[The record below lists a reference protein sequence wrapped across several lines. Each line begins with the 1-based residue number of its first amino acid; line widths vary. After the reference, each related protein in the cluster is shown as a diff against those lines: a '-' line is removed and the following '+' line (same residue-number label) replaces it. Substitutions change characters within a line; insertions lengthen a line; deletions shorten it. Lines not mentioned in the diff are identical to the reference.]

1 MVEAPD
7 TVVENAGATKRI
19 ISYVHKYNRF
29 NVKKKLDQ
37 NLWFLMSKMRVQT
50 QTLSMTCNFDLKLS
64 NIYSIIVVRNV
75 DNITYIADIDSY
87 RRQ

>member
-37 NLWFLMSKMRVQT
+37 NLWFLLSKMRV
-50 QTLSMTCNFDLKLS
+50 
-64 NIYSIIVVRNV
+64 
-75 DNITYIADIDSY
+75 
-87 RRQ
+87 